1 MGRVRTAVRDWL
13 GYPSTIV
20 AIVLVVLG
28 LIFVSLEAQSQNWVY
43 YTGQKVTGTVD
54 GGIAYYKVDGEQY
67 TQDDPQVPQPPD
79 GTKIT
84 VYYHQGDPSAALLD
98 RPVRLIEG
106 AGMVA
111 WFVAAAL
118 IVLVSAARRT
128 VRRRRRRGLPL
139 EDPHWWPSRTAGSG

>member
-1 MGRVRTAVRDWL
+1 MGQVRAAVREWL
-13 GYPSTIV
+13 GYPSTVV

-28 LIFVSLEAQSQNWVY
+28 LIFVSLEVQSQNWVY
-43 YTGQKVTGTVD
+43 FTGQKVTGTVD
-54 GGIAYYKVDGEQY
+54 GGIAYYKVHGEQY

-84 VYYHQGDPSAALLD
+84 VYYHQGDPSTALLD

-106 AGMVA
+106 AGMLA

-118 IVLVSAARRT
+118 ILLVSAARRAL
-128 VRRRRRRGLPL
+128 RRMRRHGLPL
-139 EDPHWWPSRTAGSG
+139 EDPHWWPSRSAGSG

>member
-67 TQDDPQVPQPPD
+67 TQDDAQVPQPPD